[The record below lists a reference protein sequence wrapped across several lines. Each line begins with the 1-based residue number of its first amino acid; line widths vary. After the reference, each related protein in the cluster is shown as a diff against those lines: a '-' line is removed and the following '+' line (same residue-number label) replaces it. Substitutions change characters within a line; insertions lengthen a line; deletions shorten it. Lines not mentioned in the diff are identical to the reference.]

1 MKKLQDTVVAII
13 GLGLIGG
20 SYAKALKAQKVK
32 RVIGSD
38 RNHIVS
44 LMAKDEGYVDELA
57 DDKPELLREAD
68 VIVCCMYPSAFV
80 PFVKANRQYFKPDVL
95 LTDVMG
101 IKGSIPDQVDALL
114 GPDMDFVPTHP
125 MAGREGKGYSQSTS
139 QIFQGANFIL
149 IKRANNKPEHEE
161 WLRNM
166 AYELGCARV
175 VELTVQEHDSII
187 AYTSDLPHV
196 LAVSLIN
203 SDSMQ
208 ENTKYFVAGSF
219 RDATRVA
226 DINATLWSDLFLLT
240 KGPVIQEIN
249 KIEQQLERW
258 KNALQQDDTEELVAM
273 MDQAKKKRR
282 DMFYGKNLR

>member
-1 MKKLQDTVVAII
+1 MKKLQDTVVAIV

-20 SYAKALKAQKVK
+20 SYAKALKSRKANGLSGWTGT
-32 RVIGSD
+32 IS
-38 RNHIVS
+38 S
-44 LMAKDEGYVDELA
+44 PWAAYDEGYVTELA
-57 DDKPELLREAD
+57 DGNPELLREAD
-68 VIVCCMYPSAFV
+68 VIICCMYPSAFV
-80 PFVKANRQYFKPDVL
+80 PFVREHVQYFKPDVL

-114 GPDMDFVPTHP
+114 GRSMDFVPTPSHVW
-125 MAGREGKGYSQSTS
+125 GWEGKGYSQSTS
-139 QIFQGANFIL
+139 QIFQGATIL
-149 IKRANNKPEHEE
+149 ICWQNNLPDHEA

-175 VELTVQEHDSII
+175 VELTVEEHDSII

-196 LAVSLIN
+196 MAVSLIN

-226 DINATLWSDLFLLT
+226 DINAALWSDLFLLN
-240 KGPVIQEIN
+240 KGPVLREIN
-249 KIEQQLERW
+249 KLELQLEHW
-258 KNALQQDDTEELVAM
+258 KSALQQDDREELEQM
-273 MDQAKKKRR
+273 MEQAKKKRR

>member
-1 MKKLQDTVVAII
+1 MKKLQDTIVAII

-68 VIVCCMYPSAFV
+68 VIICCMYPSVFV
-80 PFVKANRQYFKPDVL
+80 PFVKANMQYFKPDVL

-101 IKGSIPDQVDALL
+101 IKGSIPDQIDALL
-114 GPDMDFVPTHP
+114 GPEMDFVSTHP

-149 IKRANNKPEHEE
+149 IKRDSNRPEHEQ

-175 VELTVQEHDSII
+175 VELTVEEHDSII

-226 DINATLWSDLFLLT
+226 DINATLWSDLFLLN
-240 KGPVIQEIN
+240 KGPVIGEIN
-249 KIEQQLERW
+249 KMEQQLERW
-258 KNALQQDDTEELVAM
+258 KNALQQDDREELVTM

>member
-1 MKKLQDTVVAII
+1 MKKLQDTVVAIV

-20 SYAKALKAQKVK
+20 SYAKALKSQKVK
-32 RVIGSD
+32 RIIGMD

-44 LMAKDEGYVDELA
+44 LMAKDEGYVTELA
-57 DDKPELLREAD
+57 DGNPELLREAD
-68 VIVCCMYPSAFV
+68 VIICCMYPSAFV
-80 PFVKANRQYFKPDVL
+80 PFVREHVQYFKPDVL

-114 GPDMDFVPTHP
+114 GRSMDFVPTHP

-149 IKRANNKPEHEE
+149 IRRANNLPDHEA

-175 VELTVQEHDSII
+175 VELTVEEHDSI
-187 AYTSDLPHV
+187 SDLPHV
-196 LAVSLIN
+196 MAVSLIN

-226 DINATLWSDLFLLT
+226 DINAALWSDLFLLN
-240 KGPVIQEIN
+240 KGPVLREIN
-249 KIEQQLERW
+249 KLELQLEHW
-258 KNALQQDDTEELVAM
+258 KSALQQDDREELEQM
-273 MDQAKKKRR
+273 MEQAKKKRR

>member
-1 MKKLQDTVVAII
+1 MKKLQDTVVAIV

-20 SYAKALKAQKVK
+20 SYAKALKSQKVK
-32 RVIGSD
+32 RIIGMD

-44 LMAKDEGYVDELA
+44 LMALDEGYVTELA
-57 DDKPELLREAD
+57 DEDPERLREAD
-68 VIVCCMYPSAFV
+68 VIICCMYPGAFV
-80 PFVKANRQYFKPDVL
+80 PFVRDHVKYFKKDVL

-114 GPDMDFVPTHP
+114 GPEMDFVPTHP

-149 IKRANNKPEHEE
+149 IHREGNRPEHRE

-175 VELTVQEHDSII
+175 VELTVEEHDSII

-196 LAVSLIN
+196 MAVSLIN

-226 DINATLWSDLFLLT
+226 DINAKLWSDLFLLN
-240 KGPVIQEIN
+240 KGPVIREIFAAFPGCIISISHDR
-249 KIEQQLERW
+249 KYLGEVCTKVYEL
-258 KNALQQDDTEELVAM
+258 TEA
-273 MDQAKKKRR
+273 
-282 DMFYGKNLR
+282 GLR

>member
-1 MKKLQDTVVAII
+1 
-13 GLGLIGG
+13 
-20 SYAKALKAQKVK
+20 
-32 RVIGSD
+32 
-38 RNHIVS
+38 
-44 LMAKDEGYVDELA
+44 
-57 DDKPELLREAD
+57 
-68 VIVCCMYPSAFV
+68 
-80 PFVKANRQYFKPDVL
+80 
-95 LTDVMG
+95 MG

-114 GPDMDFVPTHP
+114 GPEMDFVPTHP

-149 IKRANNKPEHEE
+149 IHRDNNRPEHRE

-175 VELTVQEHDSII
+175 VELSVEEHDSII

-196 LAVSLIN
+196 MAVSLIN

-226 DINATLWSDLFLLT
+226 DINAKLWSDLFLLN
-240 KGPVIQEIN
+240 KEPVLREIN
-249 KIEQQLERW
+249 KLEMQLEHW
-258 KNALQQDDTEELVAM
+258 KSALQQDDREELEQM

-282 DMFYGKNLR
+282 DMFYGKIFVDLGKDSYTIEIAPHSWTGFGKKIRELARGNKAAVITDRTVDSLYGADLEQQLLAQGSRCAGW

>member
-1 MKKLQDTVVAII
+1 M
-13 GLGLIGG
+13 
-20 SYAKALKAQKVK
+20 
-32 RVIGSD
+32 D

-44 LMAKDEGYVDELA
+44 LMAKDEGYVTELA
-57 DDKPELLREAD
+57 DGEPERLREAD
-68 VIVCCMYPSAFV
+68 VIICCMYPSAFV
-80 PFVKANRQYFKPDVL
+80 PFVREHVQYFKPDVL

-149 IKRANNKPEHEE
+149 IRRANNLPDHEA

-175 VELTVQEHDSII
+175 VELTVEEHDSII

-196 LAVSLIN
+196 MAVSLIN

-226 DINATLWSDLFLLT
+226 DINAALWSDLFLLN
-240 KGPVIQEIN
+240 KGPVLREIN
-249 KIEQQLERW
+249 KLEMQLEHW
-258 KNALQQDDTEELVAM
+258 KSALQQDDREELEQM
-273 MDQAKKKRR
+273 MEQAKKKRR